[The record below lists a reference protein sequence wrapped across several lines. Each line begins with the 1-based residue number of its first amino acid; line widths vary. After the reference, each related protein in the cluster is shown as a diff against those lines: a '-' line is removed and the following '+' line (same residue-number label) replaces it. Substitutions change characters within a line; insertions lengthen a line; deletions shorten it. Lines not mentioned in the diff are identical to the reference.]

1 MECMNEPLELTRDEC
16 ERLLR
21 SGVGGRIAL
30 CSPNGP
36 HIVPVNH
43 SVVDDAIVIRTSPYS
58 MLGTYGRDTMLAFEV
73 DQFDHER
80 QRGWSVVA
88 RGRAE
93 AVEQASELEH
103 IRDTWEP
110 RPWAGGS
117 RNLYLRLPW
126 TELTGRQ
133 VGAGWDPLATLPV
146 RRAV

>member
-1 MECMNEPLELTRDEC
+1 MDHMNEAIDLTRDEC

-21 SGVGGRIAL
+21 SGVGGRVAL

-43 SVVDDAIVIRTSPYS
+43 SVVDDAVIMRTSPYS
-58 MLGTYGRDTMLAFEV
+58 VLGTYGRDSMLAFEV

-93 AVEQASELEH
+93 AIIQPEELDH
-103 IRDTWEP
+103 IRETWEP
-110 RPWAGGS
+110 RPWAAGARS
-117 RNLYLRLPW
+117 LFLRLRW
-126 TELTGRQ
+126 SEISGRRI
-133 VGAGWDPLATLPV
+133 GAGWDLTESLPV
-146 RRAV
+146 RRSV